1 MKEIKQNKTQNTN
14 SITWKEQH
22 LWYRCLRNK
31 AALTKFAKWNHKQ
44 LAIHMQPCGALE
56 YGITSLLKTVS
67 KTFTKTKTLEQQQD
81 DDLGGKS
88 S

>member
-1 MKEIKQNKTQNTN
+1 
-14 SITWKEQH
+14 
-22 LWYRCLRNK
+22 
-31 AALTKFAKWNHKQ
+31 
-44 LAIHMQPCGALE
+44 MQPCGALE